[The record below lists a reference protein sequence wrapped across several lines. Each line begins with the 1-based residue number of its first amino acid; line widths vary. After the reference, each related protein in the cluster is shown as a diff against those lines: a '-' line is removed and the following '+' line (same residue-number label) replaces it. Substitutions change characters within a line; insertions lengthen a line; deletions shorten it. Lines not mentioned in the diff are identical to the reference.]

1 MSATTSARPA
11 PAPRPLAFR
20 LNGADVSALVPPSMT
35 LLALLR
41 DELGLTGTKVGCERG
56 ECGTCTVHLD
66 GKPVYA
72 CLLLALECEG
82 RSVRTI
88 ESVAG
93 PPEPH
98 PVVRAIVEE
107 DALQCGWCTP
117 GQIMSL
123 LALYERGGR
132 PTDEQIL
139 EALSGNLCRCGAY
152 AGLLRAARR
161 SLR

>member
-1 MSATTSARPA
+1 MSASTSARPA
-11 PAPRPLAFR
+11 EEPRPLAFR
-20 LNGADVSALVPPSMT
+20 LNGADVSVLVSPSTT
-35 LLALLR
+35 LLGLLR
-41 DELGLTGTKVGCERG
+41 DEIGLTGTKVGCERG
-56 ECGTCTVHLD
+56 ECGTCTVLLD
-66 GKPVYA
+66 DRPVYA
-72 CLLLALECEG
+72 CLLLALECAG

-93 PPEPH
+93 PPDPH

-117 GQIMSL
+117 GQVMSL

-132 PTDEQIL
+132 PTDEEIL
-139 EALSGNLCRCGAY
+139 EALSGTLCRCGAY
-152 AGLLRAARR
+152 AGLLRAAKR

>member
-1 MSATTSARPA
+1 MSPKTSARPGS
-11 PAPRPLAFR
+11 APRSLALR
-20 LNGADVSALVPPSMT
+20 LNGADVAVLVSPETT
-35 LLALLR
+35 LLSLLR
-41 DELGLTGTKVGCERG
+41 DEFGLTGTKVGCERG
-56 ECGTCTVHLD
+56 ECGTCTVLLD
-66 GKPVYA
+66 DRPVYA
-72 CLLLALECEG
+72 CLLLALECQG

-93 PPEPH
+93 PPDPH

-117 GQIMSL
+117 GQVMTL
-123 LALYERGGR
+123 VALYERGGR
-132 PTDEQIL
+132 PTDDDIL

-152 AGLLRAARR
+152 TGLLRAARR